1 MIECICPGPLI
12 VKEKVLPAFYPRMSG
27 MSQEFFILTFNVTPR
42 ETLTRFLIAAFNKGM
57 QVTMEPPGYPLV
69 TATTLTSCLAYLRQ
83 AMAMLHVWMQRS
95 HFWWILEVRGQL
107 EIGRQQK

>member
-1 MIECICPGPLI
+1 MIDEAFSSAQRQICPGPLI

-83 AMAMLHVWMQRS
+83 AMAMLHVVGNDAS
-95 HFWWILEVRGQL
+95 ISILL
-107 EIGRQQK
+107 DI